1 MNCHLYLIVIVFYA
15 MCVICKIF
23 KFMDNPH
30 TIHIIYLF
38 VKTWKVNYYSSL
50 KSRNS
55 LLNINLYR
63 YLSTFFTLYCSKN
76 ALSPSRFFKIYC
88 VQVRTAPAYQTK
100 PVNLVPMF
108 PPSKGPVCLCLSLLF
123 VLTEYL
129 FLGRFLTDT
138 KMFFF
143 SA

>member
-1 MNCHLYLIVIVFYA
+1 
-15 MCVICKIF
+15 
-23 KFMDNPH
+23 MDNPH

-76 ALSPSRFFKIYC
+76 ALSPSRFFKIYW
-88 VQVRTAPAYQTK
+88 VQVHTAPAYQTK
-100 PVNLVPMF
+100 PVNLVPIF
-108 PPSKGPVCLCLSLLF
+108 PP
-123 VLTEYL
+123 
-129 FLGRFLTDT
+129 
-138 KMFFF
+138 
-143 SA
+143 

>member
-1 MNCHLYLIVIVFYA
+1 

-50 KSRNS
+50 ESRNS

-88 VQVRTAPAYQTK
+88 VQVRTTPAYQTK
-100 PVNLVPMF
+100 PVNLVPIF
-108 PPSKGPVCLCLSLLF
+108 PPLKSACVFVFVSVICINRISFFRSFFDRYKNVFFPLKTDITVLKGLSN
-123 VLTEYL
+123 
-129 FLGRFLTDT
+129 
-138 KMFFF
+138 
-143 SA
+143 